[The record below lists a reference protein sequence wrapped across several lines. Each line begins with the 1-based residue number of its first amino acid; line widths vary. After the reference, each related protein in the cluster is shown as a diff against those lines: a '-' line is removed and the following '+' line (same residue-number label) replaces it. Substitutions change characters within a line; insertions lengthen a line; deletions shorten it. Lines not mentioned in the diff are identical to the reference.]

1 MTARGAAFVQT
12 RDALRDAFRDGR
24 RAWDRRWTIG
34 AAAVAVAALVPT
46 LPVGLGLDRVAADL
60 YLGAAAVGLG
70 IVVGLGGLPSLGHGA
85 FVAVGAFGTALLT
98 VRWGWPAEAAIVAA
112 TVLAAASGGALGL
125 ALGYLRPAIVAVV
138 TWLMA
143 WLVSLALL
151 SFPSL
156 SGGAQGLVLDDALD
170 LSPNAHY
177 ELALGLAALAVVLY
191 ALLMRA
197 PDGIALAAARE
208 RRATAEGLGV
218 PVARLR
224 ASVLAL
230 GSAVAALAGALAV
243 QLAGVADASAYGPLL
258 SFELF
263 VAVVLGG
270 AISPIG
276 GLVGVAVLALLDRV
290 TEVGNLETLQANR
303 IETLLAAA
311 IVLSALGATD
321 RGLVP
326 ALAGRLR
333 RRARGLRP
341 LGLAAPTTAPAVAAA
356 SLSARDLTMRFGEL
370 TAVGALDLD
379 VDGGSVHALIGP
391 NGSGKTTALRLLA
404 GTLRPDTGTVWVDG
418 AAAPDG
424 VRVAAGVVAT
434 SQATSVFAELTALDN
449 AVVGAQRSLDPGALR
464 SILAT
469 PKARAAAGAARVRAR
484 EALAVVGL
492 AEAADVPAGEL
503 SGAAQRRLMIA
514 AALATRPRV
523 LLLDEPAAGASR
535 EEVDALAG
543 LIGSLRRSGLAVLL
557 VEHNLRLVRRVADR
571 VTMLDAGRAVV
582 SGPLEEVLAS
592 DAVLR
597 SYLGR
602 RS

>member
-1 MTARGAAFVQT
+1 MARVAALVQT
-12 RDALRDAFRDGR
+12 RDALREAFRDGR
-24 RAWDRRWTIG
+24 QAWNGRWTIG
-34 AAAVAVAALVPT
+34 AATVAVAALLPT
-46 LPVGLGLDRVAADL
+46 LPLELGFDRVASDL

-85 FVAVGAFGTALLT
+85 FVAVGAFGVALLT

-112 TVLAAASGGALGL
+112 TALAGAAGGALGL

-138 TWLMA
+138 TWLLA
-143 WLVSLALL
+143 WLVALALL

-156 SGGAQGLVLDDALD
+156 SGGAQGLVLDDELR
-170 LSPNAHY
+170 LSATAHY
-177 ELALGLAALAVVLY
+177 ELALGLAALAVVLF
-191 ALLMRA
+191 ALLKRA
-197 PDGIALAAARE
+197 PAGIALVAARE
-208 RRATAEGLGV
+208 RRPTAEGLGA

-224 ASVLAL
+224 AVALGL
-230 GSAVAALAGALAV
+230 GSAVAGLAGALAV
-243 QLAGVADASAYGPLL
+243 HLAGVADAGAYGPIL

-276 GLVGVAVLALLDRV
+276 GLVGVAVLAVLDRV
-290 TEVGNLETLQANR
+290 TEVGDLETLQASR

-326 ALAGRLR
+326 ALADQLR
-333 RRARGLRP
+333 RSAREPRPRGSAAPAAPPAVAPASVSARGL
-341 LGLAAPTTAPAVAAA
+341 TK
-356 SLSARDLTMRFGEL
+356 RFGEL
-370 TAVGALDLD
+370 TAVQALELEL
-379 VDGGSVHALIGP
+379 DGGSVHALIGP

-404 GTLRPDTGTVWVDG
+404 GTLDADTGTVRIDETVTPAG
-418 AAAPDG
+418 VRAAAG
-424 VRVAAGVVAT
+424 IVAT

-449 AVVGAQRSLDPGALR
+449 ALVGAQLSLDPGAVR
-464 SILAT
+464 SVLAT
-469 PKARAAAGAARVRAR
+469 PKARRAARAARDRAR
-484 EALAVVGL
+484 AALAVVGL
-492 AEAADVPAGEL
+492 AGAADVPAGEL
-503 SGAAQRRLMIA
+503 PGAEQRRLMIA
-514 AALATRPRV
+514 AALATQPRA

-543 LIGSLRRSGLAVLL
+543 LIGSLRASGLAILL

-571 VTMLDAGRAVV
+571 VTVLDAGREVV
-582 SGPLEEVLAS
+582 SGTQADVLGS